1 MNARSGDSAAL
12 RAALACAIAVPF
24 VYYATQLIAAPFFP
38 GYSFLR
44 QAASTLGS
52 DSAPLPWIFNGGA
65 VLTGLATL
73 AGACGI
79 GLALRRLGGG
89 ALPTALVLIALL
101 INAAVAF
108 KAAYFPLPH
117 PRHGSGPLM
126 IGILSF
132 PTLAMLALWRL
143 QRSRAIKL
151 YLLATNL
158 WILALI
164 PFMAHWTGLDT
175 RACTG
180 LLQRLA
186 TLAIYPPIGIVAWF
200 LARRVRAQ
208 TTRA

>member
-1 MNARSGDSAAL
+1 MSARSRPGPGL

-38 GYSFLR
+38 DYSFLR

-52 DSAPLPWIFNGGA
+52 DSAPLPWIFNSGA
-65 VLTGLATL
+65 VLTGIATL
-73 AGACGI
+73 IGAAGIAA
-79 GLALRRLGGG
+79 ALRRLGRPPL
-89 ALPTALVLIALL
+89 AIALVTLALL
-101 INAAVAF
+101 INAVVSI

-126 IGILSF
+126 IGILLFSSF
-132 PTLAMLALWRL
+132 MILALWSL
-143 QRSRAIKL
+143 ERSGAIKR

-186 TLAIYPPIGIVAWF
+186 TLAIYPPIGIAAWY
-200 LARRVRAQ
+200 LARRLRAPDP
-208 TTRA
+208 RA